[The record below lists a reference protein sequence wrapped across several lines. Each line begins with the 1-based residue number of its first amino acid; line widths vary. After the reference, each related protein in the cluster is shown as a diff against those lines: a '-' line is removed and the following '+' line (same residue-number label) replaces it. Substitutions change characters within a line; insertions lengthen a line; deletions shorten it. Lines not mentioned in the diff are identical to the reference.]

1 MTDLTKIDPQLD
13 DADYTCRVVV
23 ETPKGST
30 AKYTYDP
37 ELEALELSG
46 VLPTGM
52 SFPLDFG
59 FVPATLADDGDPLD
73 ILVVADTP
81 SAPGCVVHVRLVGV
95 IEAEQ
100 TEHGKTVRND
110 RLIARTSLSINYGK
124 AETLDDLGSTFV
136 DHLGRFFVNYN
147 ELKGKGFKVIGIG
160 DAQRAA
166 ELLKAALVKVG

>member
-73 ILVVADTP
+73 ILVVADAP

-136 DHLGRFFVNYN
+136 VRVRRRPLVLTVDVASAGY
-147 ELKGKGFKVIGIG
+147 
-160 DAQRAA
+160 AA
-166 ELLKAALVKVG
+166 